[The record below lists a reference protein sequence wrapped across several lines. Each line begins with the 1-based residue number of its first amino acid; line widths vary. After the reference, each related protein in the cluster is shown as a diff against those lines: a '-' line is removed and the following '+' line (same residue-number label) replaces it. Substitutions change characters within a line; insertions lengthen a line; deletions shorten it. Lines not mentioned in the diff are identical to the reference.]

1 MKKIKVLL
9 FIGLMAGFS
18 LNTDASCQKAY
29 KAYKRATLSSP
40 VTAPSI
46 SSTHLAE
53 GSLSTTG
60 NLLYGILRADT
71 GLMTAG
77 AANGIAFSY
86 EGHFYIE
93 LMSSNFR
100 HYRGRSKVL
109 DILNQAELGMGEELE
124 DLLEDL
130 NESFEDEELDFFTLV
145 EIINEANQKKV
156 FCPANKELFTLKN
169 LKRYIL
175 GL

>member
-1 MKKIKVLL
+1 
-9 FIGLMAGFS
+9 MAC
-18 LNTDASCQKAY
+18 LNLNANASCQSAY
-29 KAYKRATLSSP
+29 KAYKRATLGSP
-40 VTAPSI
+40 LVAPSI
-46 SSTHLAE
+46 SSTHLVQ

-60 NLLYGILRADT
+60 NLLYGILRTDT

-109 DILNQAELGMGEELE
+109 KLLNQAELGMGEELE
-124 DLLEDL
+124 ELLDDL
-130 NESFEDEELDFFTLV
+130 NESLEEEEIDLFTLIQ
-145 EIINEANQKKV
+145 IINEANENNV
-156 FCPANKELFTLKN
+156 FCPKNKELFTLKN
-169 LKRYIL
+169 LRMYIL
-175 GL
+175 GFNL